1 MEPTDLE
8 TGVDPMQALM
18 GALGNG
24 EPDEDTTAEASG
36 EEETTEEPT
45 EQPEE
50 QADEAAET
58 AAVLNLDGKPLEIPP
73 GTPPALVERVQSM
86 AANLKAD
93 YTKKT
98 QEVAEIRKASEA
110 RLDAIQKQEALF
122 TANAPKVAELQA
134 LQARV
139 KQFEEL
145 DWNALAETDP
155 AQATKLHIAYQAT
168 QREAGTKYRE
178 LQAAENERQ
187 QLAATAQKKARELAR
202 LELQKRIPKLDDKG
216 RKSMI
221 DAAQR
226 IGATEAHMY
235 DPVFLEA
242 LHKAAQWDRLQAD
255 KPKALQKV
263 AEAPR
268 VLKPGAAQQKQPNQ
282 AAFERLKKHGRIED
296 LASLI

>member
-1 MEPTDLE
+1 MEPTDQE
-8 TGVDPMQALM
+8 TGVDPFEALVN
-18 GALGNG
+18 AI
-24 EPDEDTTAEASG
+24 DDTEAEATDQPAG
-36 EEETTEEPT
+36 EEEATE
-45 EQPEE
+45 
-50 QADEAAET
+50 ET
-58 AAVLNLDGKPLEIPP
+58 AAQPEQKDEAEAASSIVDLDGKPLEIPH
-73 GTPPALVERVQSM
+73 GTPPALVQAVTKMS
-86 AANLKAD
+86 ADLKAD

-98 QEVAEIRKASEA
+98 QEVAEVRRVAEA

-122 TANAPKVAELQA
+122 SANAPKVAELQA

-139 KQFEEL
+139 QQFEQL
-145 DWNALAETDP
+145 DWNALAESDP

-187 QLAATAQKKARELAR
+187 QLAATAQEKAKELAK

-216 RKSMI
+216 RQSMI

-242 LHKAAQWDRLQAD
+242 LHKAAQWDSLQAA

-263 AEAPR
+263 AEAPK
-268 VLKPGAAQQKQPNQ
+268 VLKPGAAEQRKPNQ
-282 AAFERLKKHGRIED
+282 AAFDRLKKHGRVED
-296 LASLI
+296 LAALL

>member
-1 MEPTDLE
+1 METTDQA
-8 TGVDPMQALM
+8 TGVDPFDALV
-18 GALGNG
+18 GALDDQP
-24 EPDEDTTAEASG
+24 EAEATDQTAG
-36 EEETTEEPT
+36 EEEATDEATA
-45 EQPEE
+45 QPEQQE
-50 QADEAAET
+50 DEAESASSI
-58 AAVLNLDGKPLEIPP
+58 VDLDGKPLEIPI
-73 GTPPALVERVQSM
+73 GTPPALVQAVTKMS
-86 AANLKAD
+86 ADLKAD

-122 TANAPKVAELQA
+122 SANAPKVAELQA

-178 LQAAENERQ
+178 LQAAESERQ
-187 QLAATAQKKARELAR
+187 QLAATAQEKARELAR

-263 AEAPR
+263 AEAPK